1 MNISIVGRH
10 LELTDAI
17 KSHIESG
24 IETLKK
30 YQLNIISVRAIIA
43 VEEKKGLKTVSV
55 EFTINIA
62 HKNTV
67 VIKQKDKDL
76 YTAIDTAISKAH
88 KVLRREHD
96 KIKDHKKVGLEEST
110 YQHIT
115 SLDEN
120 SDSVEDEII
129 PKELEIYKPMEIAE
143 ALERLKDSEQQF
155 YVFYDLDEKMRV
167 IYKISDNK
175 FGLY

>member
-1 MNISIVGRH
+1 MNISMVGRH
-10 LELTDAI
+10 VELTDGI

-24 IETLKK
+24 VDTLKK

-43 VEEKKGLKTVSV
+43 VEEKKGLKTISI

-76 YTAIDTAISKAH
+76 YIAIDAAIAKAQ
-88 KVLRREHD
+88 KVLSREHD

-120 SDSVEDEII
+120 DESVDDEII
-129 PKELEIYKPMEIAE
+129 PQELELYKPMEIAE
-143 ALERLKDSEQQF
+143 ALERLKDSGKQF
-155 YVFYDLDEKMRV
+155 YVFYDQDEKMRV